1 MGISAV
7 EPTKAWDRK
16 CSQSELVHA
25 LLVSFLQHSSWEPG
39 CSLFGAQSTT
49 LGQCLAVLGVAPH
62 RGSDGFLHQ
71 QEGRV
76 LGMPQVC
83 PVCAEGTAVQVQ
95 PAFLTP
101 KHSQGT
107 SLSLA
112 VAGLCCCAV
121 TPEPLPDIPDSLP
134 PQLPLLSALPVA
146 PLLPKPA
153 TRADIDTSSHLSR
166 VFPSRS
172 HVW

>member
-1 MGISAV
+1 MPCLCPSCSIPAGSLAAPCLVLSPRPWVSAWPCWVLLHTVAQMDSCIS
-7 EPTKAWDRK
+7 RRRRG
-16 CSQSELVHA
+16 A
-25 LLVSFLQHSSWEPG
+25 LCVLR
-39 CSLFGAQSTT
+39 AQ
-49 LGQCLAVLGVAPH
+49 LC
-62 RGSDGFLHQ
+62 RCLHQ
-71 QEGRV
+71 G
-76 LGMPQVC
+76 
-83 PVCAEGTAVQVQ
+83 QVQ

-121 TPEPLPDIPDSLP
+121 TPKPLPDIPDSLP
-134 PQLPLLSALPVA
+134 PQLPLLNALPVA